1 MVARRRS
8 GRPGSRMTVG
18 RALCYAFLTIV
29 GFVMF
34 YPFYYVVMYSVSS
47 YSQVIGKGAI
57 LRPYGF
63 TLDAIKNVLK
73 DPNIYTAYGNTLF
86 LAIVGTLMSL
96 VATLLFAYPL
106 SCHVKGHRVISFL
119 VYFTMLFGGG
129 MLPTYYVV
137 RQAGLLDTLWSL
149 IIPGLINPFYVFI
162 VRNFFEAT
170 PNELKESAFIDG
182 AGQMRVFVS
191 IMLPLSM
198 AVVATMTLFYAVGY
212 WNSYFSAIIYI
223 RSASKRPLQLILRD
237 MISQS
242 NAEDMGDFSTSDLT
256 PTTMKMATL
265 TVSVIP
271 ILCVYPFLQKFFA
284 KGVMVGA
291 VKG

>member
-1 MVARRRS
+1 MVARK
-8 GRPGSRMTVG
+8 GKPGSRMTFS
-18 RALCYAFLTIV
+18 RALCYAFLTLVALI
-29 GFVMF
+29 ML
-34 YPFYYVVMYSVSS
+34 YPFWYVVMYSVSS

-57 LRPYGF
+57 IRPYGF
-63 TLDAIKNVLK
+63 TLDAIGSVLK

-86 LAIVGTLMSL
+86 LAIVGTFMSL
-96 VATLLFAYPL
+96 AATLLFAYPL

-170 PNELKESAFIDG
+170 PVELKESAFIDG
-182 AGQMRVFVS
+182 AGQLRVFLS

-242 NAEDMGDFSTSDLT
+242 NTEDMGDFSTSDLT